1 MCTSELQLCDSVGS
15 KLEQFV
21 SSADLEVQE
30 RASSA
35 VHLVRYVH
43 KQVSKNET
51 GISEEV
57 AALFTGE
64 LNPVAPKAQKKVQ
77 LPEGYVFYV

>member
-1 MCTSELQLCDSVGS
+1 MSS
-15 KLEQFV
+15 KLQQFV

-35 VHLVRYVH
+35 VQLVRYVH
-43 KQVSKNET
+43 KQISKNET
-51 GISEEV
+51 GVAEEV

-77 LPEGYVFYV
+77 VPEGYA

>member
-1 MCTSELQLCDSVGS
+1 MDYLLQLCDSISS
-15 KLEQFV
+15 KLQQFV

-35 VHLVRYVH
+35 VQLVRYVH
-43 KQVSKNET
+43 KQISKNET
-51 GISEEV
+51 GIAEEIS
-57 AALFTGE
+57 ALFTGE

-77 LPEGYVFYV
+77 VPEG

>member
-1 MCTSELQLCDSVGS
+1 MIAENLP
-15 KLEQFV
+15 QFV

-35 VHLVRYVH
+35 LQLLRYLQ
-43 KQVSKNET
+43 KQLNKGEL
-51 GISEEV
+51 GLAAEM
-57 AALFTGE
+57 AALFVGE

-77 LPEGYVFYV
+77 VPDG